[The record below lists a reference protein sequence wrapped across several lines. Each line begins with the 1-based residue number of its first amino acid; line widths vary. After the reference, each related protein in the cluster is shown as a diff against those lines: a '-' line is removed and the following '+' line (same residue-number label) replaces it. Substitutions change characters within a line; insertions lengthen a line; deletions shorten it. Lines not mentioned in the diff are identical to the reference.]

1 MTKRPVR
8 ANVAM
13 TGEVTLRGRVLP
25 IGGLKEKILAAKTA
39 GIQKVLVPAD
49 NEKDVEEIS
58 KEIKSGVE
66 IVFVKSMKDVLDH
79 ALLKKRTKGN
89 EESVEK
95 SEESVEEEI

>member
-1 MTKRPVR
+1 MATAILSAVTERKVR
-8 ANVAM
+8 ADIAM

-39 GIQKVLVPAD
+39 GVKTVLVPKE

-66 IVFVKSMKDVLDH
+66 IIF
-79 ALLKKRTKGN
+79 
-89 EESVEK
+89 VEK
-95 SEESVEEEI
+95 MEEVIKHAFV

>member
-1 MTKRPVR
+1 M
-8 ANVAM
+8 
-13 TGEVTLRGRVLP
+13 
-25 IGGLKEKILAAKTA
+25 
-39 GIQKVLVPAD
+39 
-49 NEKDVEEIS
+49 EEIS